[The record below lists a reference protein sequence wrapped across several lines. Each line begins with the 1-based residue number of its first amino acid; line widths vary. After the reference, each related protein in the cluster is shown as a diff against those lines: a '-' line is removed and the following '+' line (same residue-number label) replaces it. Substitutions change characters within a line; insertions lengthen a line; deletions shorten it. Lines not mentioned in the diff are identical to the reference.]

1 MNKKDMT
8 YFLSLVFRSR
18 NTVNTFQKMTTKGEK
33 KPRAPASDA
42 QMKQREIMGKV
53 GKQAWQDLK
62 DGKIDGL
69 KYEGGGIAKYISDD
83 KYKKHRAELLAKE
96 KN

>member
-1 MNKKDMT
+1 MT
-8 YFLSLVFRSR
+8 YFLSLVLRSR
-18 NTVNTFQKMTTKGEK
+18 NTLFQKMTTTGEK
-33 KPRAPASDA
+33 KARAPATEA
-42 QMKQREIMGKV
+42 QKKQREIMGKV

-96 KN
+96 KK